1 MARNPVQAAT
11 ATFETPSLASATWLR
26 NPALVKVFGALAASG
41 YEARVVGGAVRNAL
55 LGQPVRDVDLA
66 STAPPEEAMRA
77 VTSAGLAAIPTG
89 IDHGTITVV
98 SNHVPFEVTTL
109 RRDVETFGRRARVT
123 YTTNWV
129 DDARRRDFTINALY
143 CGADGKIH
151 DPLGGYC
158 DLHARRIRFIGSATD
173 RIREDYLRILRFF
186 RFTAE
191 YADGEPDAEGLAACI
206 REQAGMDALSGER
219 MRAEILKLLIAP
231 RALPTTTAMASAGVL
246 GRALG
251 GNPDVVT
258 FTRIVEIEAATGR
271 GPEPLLRLA
280 ALVAPCAAW
289 ETETGIADRLKLS
302 GAERTALDSA
312 NTCDTA
318 LHAASPES
326 LAKAF
331 IYRHGTKAFVAA
343 TLLHWARSGDPADH
357 PPWHARLR
365 LAERFS
371 PPVLPVS
378 GRDVL
383 ALGITTGP
391 EVGRILATFE
401 AWWIGADFPTDPAQ
415 SAAKLCEIVAA
426 KTFN

>member
-1 MARNPVQAAT
+1 M
-11 ATFETPSLASATWLR
+11 ASATWLR
-26 NPALVKVFGALAASG
+26 NPALVKVFGALAAGG

-66 STAPPEEAMRA
+66 ITATPEEAMRA

-89 IDHGTITVV
+89 IEHGTITVV

-123 YTTNWV
+123 YTTDWV

-143 CGADGKIH
+143 CSADGTIH
-151 DPLGGYC
+151 DPLGGYR
-158 DLHARRIRFIGSATD
+158 DLHARRIRFIGSAVE

-219 MRAEILKLLIAP
+219 IRAEILKLLIAP
-231 RALPTTTAMASAGVL
+231 GAVPTTAAMARAGVL
-246 GRALG
+246 ARALG
-251 GNPDVVT
+251 GNPDVDT
-258 FTRIVEIEAATGR
+258 FTRLAEIEAATGR
-271 GPEPLLRLA
+271 GPDPLLRLA
-280 ALVAPCAAW
+280 ALVSPWATW
-289 ETETGIADRLKLS
+289 ETETGIAGRLKLS
-302 GAERTALDSA
+302 GAERTVLASA
-312 NTCDTA
+312 NTRDTA
-318 LHAASPES
+318 LHAASAEL
-326 LAKAF
+326 LAKAH

-343 TLLHWARSGDPADH
+343 TLLRWARSADPADH
-357 PPWHARLR
+357 PQWHARLR
-365 LAERFS
+365 LAERFP

-383 ALGITTGP
+383 ALGITAGP
-391 EVGRILATFE
+391 DVGRILATFE
-401 AWWIGADFPTDPAQ
+401 AWWMGADFPTDPAQ
-415 SAAKLCEIVAA
+415 SAAKLREIVAA
-426 KTFN
+426 KSLD

>member
-1 MARNPVQAAT
+1 MARDPAQAAT
-11 ATFETPSLASATWLR
+11 APFEIPSLASATWLR
-26 NPALVKVFGALAASG
+26 SPALVKVFGALAAGG

-66 STAPPEEAMRA
+66 ITATPEEAMRA
-77 VTSAGLAAIPTG
+77 VASAGLAAIPTG
-89 IDHGTITVV
+89 IEHGTITVV

-123 YTTNWV
+123 YTTDWV

-143 CGADGKIH
+143 CSADGTIH
-151 DPLGGYC
+151 DPLGGYR
-158 DLHARRIRFIGSATD
+158 DLHARRIRFIGSAVD

-219 MRAEILKLLIAP
+219 IRAEILKLLIAP
-231 RALPTTTAMASAGVL
+231 GAVPTTAAMARAGVL
-246 GRALG
+246 ARALG
-251 GNPDVVT
+251 GNPDVGT
-258 FTRIVEIEAATGR
+258 FTRLAEIEAATGR
-271 GPEPLLRLA
+271 SPDPLLRLA
-280 ALVAPCAAW
+280 ALVSPWAAW

-302 GAERTALDSA
+302 GAERTVLASA
-312 NTCDTA
+312 DTRDTA
-318 LHAASPES
+318 LHAASAEL
-326 LAKAF
+326 LAKAH

-357 PPWHARLR
+357 PRWHARLE
-365 LAERFS
+365 LAERFP

-383 ALGITTGP
+383 ALGITAGP
-391 EVGRILATFE
+391 DVGRILATFE

-415 SAAKLCEIVAA
+415 SAAKLCEIAAA
-426 KTFN
+426 KTLN